1 MSARAARLLA
11 WSLFGLFVV
20 LAAATPVLVAIR
32 NGHASDS
39 LVALGIG
46 FAFVGA
52 LVASRQ
58 PANAVGWLLLA
69 AAVALGLDT
78 FTTVYASRSS
88 SPGAQWAGW
97 LNSWLLFVWLYVPAL
112 FLVLVF
118 PAGRLLSRRWRTV
131 VWLGMGAVTADI
143 VGTAFAPGVLEIP
156 ADQPIRNPLGIAGPV
171 GEALS
176 WLSGA
181 GELLAAGTLVLG
193 GLSVF
198 LRLRRAHGRERQ
210 QVTWFAYICIMALV
224 PFVVLALVSL
234 VAGDDVAPWLNMVQV
249 IAWWSLVALLLI
261 GLPAAIGIAILRH
274 RLYDIDIVINR
285 TLVYATLTL
294 TLGTAYLGSV
304 LLLQLALDPLTQGSD
319 LAVAMSTLAVAALFR
334 PARRRIQL
342 LVDRRFFRRKY
353 DAARTLQAFGSRL
366 RDQLDVDALGNDLSD
381 VVRETVQPTHV
392 TLWLRGSR

>member
-46 FAFVGA
+46 FALVGA

-78 FTTVYASRSS
+78 CTTVYASRSS

-131 VWLGMGAVTADI
+131 VWLGMGGVTADI

-171 GEALS
+171 GDALS

-234 VAGDDVAPWLNMVQV
+234 VAGDDVAPWLNVVQV

-319 LAVAMSTLAVAALFR
+319 LAVAMSTLAVAALSR

>member
-58 PANAVGWLLLA
+58 PANAVGWLLLT

-78 FTTVYASRSS
+78 CTTVYASRSS

-171 GEALS
+171 GDALS

-234 VAGDDVAPWLNMVQV
+234 VVGDDVAPWLNVVQV

>member
-1 MSARAARLLA
+1 MSGRGARLLA
-11 WSLFGLFVV
+11 WGLFGIFVV

-32 NGHASDS
+32 NGHASDA

-46 FAFVGA
+46 FALVGA

-78 FTTVYASRSS
+78 FTTVYANRSS

-112 FLVLVF
+112 FLPLVF
-118 PAGRLLSRRWRTV
+118 PAGRLLSRRWRLV
-131 VWLGMGAVTADI
+131 VGLGVGAVGADI
-143 VGTAFAPGVLEIP
+143 IGAAFTPGVLEIP
-156 ADQPIRNPLGIAGPV
+156 SDRPIRNPLGIGGPV
-171 GEALS
+171 GDALA
-176 WLSGA
+176 WLSA
-181 GELLAAGTLVLG
+181 TAELLAAGTLVLG
-193 GLSVF
+193 ALSVF

-210 QVTWFAYICIMALV
+210 QVTWFAYICIVALV
-224 PFVVLALVSL
+224 PFVVLALAGL
-234 VAGDDVAPWLNMVQV
+234 VAGDDVPPWLNVVQV
-249 IAWWSLVALLLI
+249 VAWWSLVALLLI
-261 GLPAAIGIAILRH
+261 GLPSAIGIAILRH

-304 LLLQLALDPLTQGSD
+304 LLLQLVLNPLTQGSD

-342 LVDRRFFRRKY
+342 LVDRRFFRRRY
-353 DAARTLQAFGSRL
+353 DAARTLAAFGARL
-366 RDQLDVDALGNDLSD
+366 RDELDIDALGTDLQA
-381 VVRETVQPTHV
+381 VVHDTMQPVHV
-392 TLWLRGSR
+392 ALWLRSPR